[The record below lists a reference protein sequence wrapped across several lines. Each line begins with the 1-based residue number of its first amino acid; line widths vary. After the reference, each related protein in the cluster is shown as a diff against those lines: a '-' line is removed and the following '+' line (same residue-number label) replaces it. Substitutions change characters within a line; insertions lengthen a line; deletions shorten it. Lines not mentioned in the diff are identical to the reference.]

1 MVENP
6 FTLSGFQ
13 QEINNHGTA
22 QANKYQINIKA
33 APRGIG
39 VASTNMLIRCDSV
52 SMAGRTLN
60 TGLMNEYGLIK
71 KIAYRNT
78 FTDFNTS
85 FICSKDLREKTY
97 ITKWMNKISPTPDS
111 SKLLAGN
118 AFDVEYYDKY
128 IGTIEVTLLDE
139 NLFPSHHIT
148 YHEAYPLTT
157 TEMALGYGTN
167 NSFLRLNVTWAYAY
181 WVDSKDSSSAT
192 IIEEWASLDDQ

>member
-33 APRGIG
+33 APSGIETIT
-39 VASTNMLIRCDSV
+39 TNMLIRCDSV

-78 FTDFNTS
+78 FTDFSTS
-85 FICSKDLREKTY
+85 FICSKNLREKTY
-97 ITKWMNKISPTPDS
+97 INDWMNLISPTPGPKLS
-111 SKLLAGN
+111 SAG
-118 AFDVEYYDKY
+118 AFDVEYYDSY
-128 IGTIEVTLLDE
+128 IGTIDVTLLDE
-139 NLFPSHHIT
+139 NLKKTHIIT
-148 YHEAYPLTT
+148 YEEAYPLTT
-157 TEMALGYGTN
+157 TEMSLGYGTN
-167 NSFLRLNVTWAYAY
+167 NSFLRLNVSWAYAY
-181 WVDSKDSSSAT
+181 WTHSDPLS
-192 IIEEWASLDDQ
+192 ENG